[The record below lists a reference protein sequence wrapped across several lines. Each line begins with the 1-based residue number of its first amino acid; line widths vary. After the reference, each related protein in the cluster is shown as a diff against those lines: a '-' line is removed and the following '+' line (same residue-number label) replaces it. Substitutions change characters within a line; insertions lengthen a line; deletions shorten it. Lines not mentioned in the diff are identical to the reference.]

1 MELIIDGSKIA
12 SEEDLHDAIS
22 KGLALPNWYGRNLDA
37 LWDVLTGMVG
47 RPLELIWLNSE
58 QSKKILP
65 RYEQI
70 LSLFR
75 EVELQDQQSNRVERF
90 TLEIR

>member
-1 MELIIDGSKIA
+1 MELVIDGSRIA
-12 SEEDLHDAIS
+12 SEEDLHDVIS

-37 LWDVLTGMVG
+37 LWDVLTGMVE
-47 RPLELIWLNSE
+47 RPLKVIWLNSK
-58 QSKKILP
+58 QSKMTLP

-75 EVELQDQQSNRVERF
+75 EVELQDQQCNWIDRF

>member
-1 MELIIDGSKIA
+1 MELIIDGSKIT
-12 SEEDLHDAIS
+12 SEEDFHDVIA

-47 RPLELIWLNSE
+47 RPLKVIWLNSR
-58 QSKKILP
+58 QSKKTLP

-75 EVELQDQQSNRVERF
+75 EVELHDQQSNRMERF

>member
-1 MELIIDGSKIA
+1 MELIIDGSRIT
-12 SEEDLHDAIS
+12 SEEDLHDVIS
-22 KGLALPNWYGRNLDA
+22 NGLALPNWYGRNLDA
-37 LWDVLTGMVG
+37 LWDVLTGMVE
-47 RPLELIWLNSE
+47 RPLKVIWLNSE
-58 QSKKILP
+58 QSKKTLP

-75 EVELQDQQSNRVERF
+75 EVELQDLQSNKIERF